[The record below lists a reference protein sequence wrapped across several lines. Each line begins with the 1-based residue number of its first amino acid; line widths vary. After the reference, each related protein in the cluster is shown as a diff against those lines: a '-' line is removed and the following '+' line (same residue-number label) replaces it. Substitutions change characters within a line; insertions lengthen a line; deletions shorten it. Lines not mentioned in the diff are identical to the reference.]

1 MAGMTSLAF
10 ITRALARREYS
21 QRVIARLKLLKHTHR
36 SRAQDSA
43 LSDEARAYHDAA
55 SRDCA
60 ALADLYRRAEH
71 PYQDVEESWQDTFKW
86 RPPLRVS
93 DGPFSSPAELC
104 VES

>member
-10 ITRALARREYS
+10 ITRVLARREYR
-21 QRVIARLKLLKHTHR
+21 QRVVAHLKMLKRAHR
-36 SRAQDSA
+36 SHAQDLT
-43 LSDEARAYHDAA
+43 LSEEERVYHDIA
-55 SRDCA
+55 SRDCQV
-60 ALADLYRRAEH
+60 LADLYRRAEH
-71 PYQDVEESWQDTFKW
+71 PYQNVEESWQDTFKW